1 MNEQPATGS
10 DEEVIA
16 DSIGD
21 PSRFALLF
29 DRHYDQVWRY
39 VCRRADAT
47 VADELASEVFVRALA
62 GRSALSQGEINVRAW
77 LYGIATNLLREQ
89 SRSEA
94 RRWRAYARAVGP
106 TATPGGLDEVEGRV
120 DAAARGPAVAR
131 ALAGLQTADRETLLL
146 LALTELDYA
155 GIAIATGAPIGTVRS
170 RLHRARRQVRLELG
184 LEPAFIDAQSTT
196 KGDGP

>member
-1 MNEQPATGS
+1 MNEQHAAVS

-16 DSIGD
+16 ESIGD
-21 PSRFALLF
+21 PRRFAVVF
-29 DRHYDQVWRY
+29 DRHYDHVWRY
-39 VCRRADAT
+39 VCRRAGAA

-62 GRSALSQGEINVRAW
+62 GRSALGRGEINVRAW

-94 RRWRAYARAVGP
+94 RRWRAYARAVQP
-106 TATPGGLDEVEGRV
+106 PATSGDLEDVEGRV

-131 ALAGLQTADRETLLL
+131 ALGGLQASDRETLLL

-155 GIAIATGAPIGTVRS
+155 GIAIATGVPIGTVRS
-170 RLHRARRQVRLELG
+170 RLYRARRQVRLELG
-184 LEPAFIDAQSTT
+184 LESALIDTQSTT
-196 KGDGP
+196 KGNGP

>member
-1 MNEQPATGS
+1 MNEQHAAGS

-21 PSRFALLF
+21 PSLFGLLF

-39 VCRRADAT
+39 VCRRCGAT

-62 GRSALSQGEINVRAW
+62 GRSALGRGEMNVRAW
-77 LYGIATNLLREQ
+77 LYGIATNLLREH

-94 RRWRAYARAVGP
+94 RRWRAYARAVQP
-106 TATPGGLDEVEGRV
+106 TVTSGDLDDVEGRV

-131 ALAGLQTADRETLLL
+131 ALAGLQTPDREALLL
-146 LALTELDYA
+146 FALTELDYA
-155 GIAIATGAPIGTVRS
+155 GIAIATGVPIGTVRS

-184 LEPAFIDAQSTT
+184 LESPLTDAQSTT
-196 KGDGP
+196 KGNGP

>member
-1 MNEQPATGS
+1 MNEQHAAGS
-10 DEEVIA
+10 DKEVIA

-29 DRHYDQVWRY
+29 DRHYDHVWRY
-39 VCRRADAT
+39 VCRRCGAT

-62 GRSALSQGEINVRAW
+62 GRSALGRGEINVRAW
-77 LYGIATNLLREQ
+77 LYGIATNLLREH

-94 RRWRAYARAVGP
+94 RRWRAYARAAPP
-106 TATPGGLDEVEGRV
+106 TATSGGLDDVEGRV

-131 ALAGLQTADRETLLL
+131 ALAGLQTGDREALLL

-155 GIAIATGAPIGTVRS
+155 GIAIATGVPIGTVRS

-184 LEPAFIDAQSTT
+184 LESPLTDAQSTT
-196 KGDGP
+196 KGNGP